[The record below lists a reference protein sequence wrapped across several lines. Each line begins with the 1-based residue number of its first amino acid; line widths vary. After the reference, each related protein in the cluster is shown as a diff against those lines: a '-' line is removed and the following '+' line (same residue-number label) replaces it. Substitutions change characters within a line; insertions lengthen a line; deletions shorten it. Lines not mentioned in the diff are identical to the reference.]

1 MNERG
6 QNRSTM
12 PIVLITD
19 GENRSALAATRSLG
33 RKGCRVVVTSKER
46 LGIAAHSKFCCK
58 RYLTP
63 DPSFEG
69 DAYLDTIMNV
79 VDMESIDVIFPMTE
93 ISIYLLNKVRSRLSN
108 KVILACPPTQTME
121 AVSNK
126 VDLFK
131 LAESL
136 QIPIPRTIYITNN
149 SLLEKN
155 LDRIGSYPVVVKP
168 ALSKIQGENGEF
180 LSGGV
185 RYAQSADELR
195 RIYRTS
201 PVLRY
206 PSMIQEK
213 ILGPGTGLFTLFDG
227 QKHLALF
234 SHRRLKEKP
243 PSGGVSVI
251 SESVPLDEQMVASAN
266 QLLSAVS
273 FRGVAMV
280 EFKRDVRD
288 GKAKLMEINGRFW
301 GTLQLAIASGIDF
314 PVLYLDYIKGY
325 SPPSVIRGYRQGQKL
340 KWLFGAIDHLWIY
353 LKSSKSRLNLPQGYP
368 SKLQEIYNF
377 IKVWDKNTCF
387 DVLDMHDIGPF
398 MVETRSY
405 FKR

>member
-1 MNERG
+1 MNDRG
-6 QNRSTM
+6 QIKSPM
-12 PIVLITD
+12 PNVLITD

-63 DPSFEG
+63 DPAFEE
-69 DAYLDTIMNV
+69 DAYLETIMNV
-79 VDMESIDVIFPMTE
+79 VDKESIDVIFPMTE
-93 ISIYLLNKVRSRLSN
+93 ISIYLLNKVRSRLSD

-136 QIPIPRTIYITNN
+136 QIPIPRTVYINNN
-149 SLLEKN
+149 SSLEKK

-168 ALSKIQGENGEF
+168 ALSKIQGEDGEF

-213 ILGPGTGLFTLFDG
+213 IFGPGTGLFTLFDG

-251 SESVPLDEQMVASAN
+251 SESVALDEQMVVSAY

-301 GTLQLAIASGIDF
+301 GTLHLAIKSGINF
-314 PVLYLDYIKGY
+314 PDLYLQY
-325 SPPSVIRGYRQGQKL
+325 
-340 KWLFGAIDHLWIY
+340 LFGKPPEQLIRDYRLGIKLIWILGIFDHLWIS
-353 LKSSKSRLNLPQGYP
+353 LKSK
-368 SKLQEIYNF
+368 KLQLNF
-377 IKVWDKNTCF
+377 PVAEFSVLKSFMGILKLLDKNAYF
-387 DVLDMHDIGPF
+387 DVLEENDLKPF
-398 MVETRSY
+398 ISELQSY
-405 FKR
+405 F